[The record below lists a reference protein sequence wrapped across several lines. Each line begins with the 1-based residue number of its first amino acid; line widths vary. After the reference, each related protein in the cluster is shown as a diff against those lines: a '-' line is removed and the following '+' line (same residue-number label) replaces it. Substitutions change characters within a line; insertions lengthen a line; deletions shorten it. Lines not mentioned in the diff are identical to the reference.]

1 MTDEL
6 LFEDSIDINMMLEL
20 HHNFLEL
27 LENDNKNELKIELPV
42 ENDYGFIEYKRNF
55 LSYENAKMPKLR
67 TQIYWRVSQG
77 LKYNY
82 QSSCYYLLGLEDD
95 GNILKSITKK
105 EFSKSIKILKKCL
118 INSNI
123 NYYYKKIYYKTN
135 FFFLIKFWKREILN
149 NNEIK
154 IMLLGETN
162 TLKTKF
168 FIDIHNTKFNVKE
181 NNKQKLFKKNI
192 FDIHNDET
200 EMQKTLT
207 LHHQYIKINYDYETN
222 NIFHNNEI
230 DEKINIHIIDTPGNS
245 IISNIRYLL
254 SYNVDIIIYFN
265 QKTDQKIQLYDDII
279 YKIKNKYNNVISITE
294 SSYLQNNDTTQII
307 KNAINLYDK
316 KKHFLKDIYDVILI
330 NENKL
335 IQSSI
340 DVNFNKHIAFCF
352 NFMKIN
358 LFDVVS
364 NVKIRNI
371 QYNYDYKSNIV
382 SNNSISIE
390 SKNPICDYII
400 GNTQILK
407 ILEIDNLKINDT
419 GDNILTFYIIIFNQ
433 IYILNAKNLPD
444 KIIFDKIILIPK
456 KFKKFPI
463 FILFQKNNKYFMEI
477 FMYKNL

>member
-1 MTDEL
+1 MSDEL

-20 HHNFLEL
+20 NYNFLEL
-27 LENDNKNELKIELPV
+27 LENDNMNELKIELPI

-67 TQIYWRVSQG
+67 TQIYWRISQG

-82 QSSCYYLLGLEDD
+82 QSSCYYLLGIEDN
-95 GNILKSITKK
+95 GTIIKSISKK
-105 EFSKSIKILKKCL
+105 EFSKSIKILKKSL

-123 NYYYKKIYYKTN
+123 VYYYKKIYYKSN
-135 FFFLIKFWKREILN
+135 FFFLIKFWKKEILN

-168 FIDIHNTKFNVKE
+168 FIDVHNTKFNIKE
-181 NNKQKLFKKNI
+181 NNKHKLFKKNI

-222 NIFHNNEI
+222 NIFHNNE
-230 DEKINIHIIDTPGNS
+230 DEKLNIHIIDTPSNS

-265 QKTDQKIQLYDDII
+265 QKTQLYDNII
-279 YKIKNKYNNVISITE
+279 NKIKNKYNNVIYITDTD
-294 SSYLQNNDTTQII
+294 YLQNGDTTEII
-307 KNAINLYDK
+307 KNAINLYNK
-316 KKHFLKDIYDVILI
+316 KKHFLKDIYDIILI

-340 DVNFNKHIAFCF
+340 DTNYNKHISFCY

-358 LFDVVS
+358 LFDVIS
-364 NVKIRNI
+364 NIKIRNI
-371 QYNYDYKSNIV
+371 QFNYDYKSNII

-390 SKNPICDYII
+390 SKTPICDYIL

-407 ILEIDNLKINDT
+407 TLEFENFKINNIDNE
-419 GDNILTFYIIIFNQ
+419 NILTFYLIIFNQ
-433 IYILNAKNLPD
+433 IYILNAKNLPN

-463 FILFQKNNKYFMEI
+463 FILYQHNNKYFMEVY
-477 FMYKNL
+477 MYKNL